1 MEQFPVTTLPEE
13 IQASVAE
20 RVGANSVAD
29 LYRLGATCKSMKE
42 LTDRAGFYAALDVF
56 TFPSHLQM
64 SDGVMQACYAN
75 GNPSILFLKG
85 VQVFYTFD
93 LQDEGLAL
101 IKRAADAGFERALN
115 TYAMT
120 HKVFW
125 NNEEHLS
132 GFTRESVERID
143 KNVRSLDWGCGRS
156 HTDAFLTKKYEFM
169 SKVIPLFYNCKCTP
183 LVERDWD
190 LRHIEDSK
198 GKNLCY
204 LCFWIKELGLFY
216 RDFKPM
222 ITRPW

>member
-1 MEQFPVTTLPEE
+1 MEHFPVTTLPEE

-42 LTDRAGFYAALDVF
+42 LTDRAGVYAALDVF
-56 TFPSHLQM
+56 TFPSHLHK

-93 LQDEGLAL
+93 LQDEGLGL
-101 IKRAADAGFERALN
+101 IKRAADAGFEWALY

-132 GFTRESVERID
+132 GFTKESVERIG
-143 KNVRSLDWGCGRS
+143 KNVRSLDWDCGR
-156 HTDAFLTKKYEFM
+156 
-169 SKVIPLFYNCKCTP
+169 CTP

-190 LRHIEDSK
+190 LWHIEDSK
-198 GKNLCY
+198 GKNLCD